1 MKKITDF
8 VNEGRDVD
16 ITDFKSLM
24 RVFTEAFCGSRE
36 DYNNLMSNVDFFLLG
51 NGEENYGDTVKYRV
65 TQRNGSKILCEVT
78 VKKH

>member
-16 ITDFKSLM
+16 ITDFSSLM